1 MCYSGR
7 KGSMVH
13 WNEMLQK
20 DATTASRMQNVVA
33 VSFIVLVYRFLFAM
47 LFRA

>member
-1 MCYSGR
+1 
-7 KGSMVH
+7 MVH

-20 DATTASRMQNVVA
+20 DATTASRMVQNVVA